1 MFSILSFSTV
11 RDEHR
16 IEKFQRNVPAQ
27 FKSDQLVPQIDNQ
40 QSKRSLTKNCSVP
53 LTPISQSFLRPT
65 SRLPSQN
72 NCTDRPMTQNE
83 IGQVQFIIF
92 NNSTRNRD
100 TTNANDSS
108 NWQATIRF
116 HNNNG
121 GNSQLV
127 TQQMRN
133 LSLRNRREMG
143 LRALSWHDFVRN
155 DSSQSSNSEDTTTS
169 RRSNV
174 ESERNA
180 STQSPTP
187 SSGSQ
192 LSVDTIQPLLNLFN
206 RMFCMS
212 DDESQAAATNSHDL
226 QNVSQLVPNAS
237 SSTSASSS
245 SNQHLSIPN
254 AESLERILQAI
265 NNTFIRGRVPQP
277 RQPFMEFDGT
287 ITEDLATKICVW
299 LITNYREH
307 HVIQRVFNGNSENPV
322 SKVQEFLTR
331 CGVDTLIVDGLV
343 KIKRE
348 QSFELLL
355 VVTYLLQ
362 ASGYTH
368 NYLFS

>member
-1 MFSILSFSTV
+1 M
-11 RDEHR
+11 
-16 IEKFQRNVPAQ
+16 
-27 FKSDQLVPQIDNQ
+27 PQIENQ
-40 QSKRSLTKNCSVP
+40 QSKRSLTKSCSVP
-53 LTPISQSFLRPT
+53 LTPISQSFLRPS

-72 NCTDRPMTQNE
+72 SNRSNRPMTETE

-92 NNSTRNRD
+92 NNSARGRNA
-100 TTNANDSS
+100 TSTNDSS

-116 HNNNG
+116 HNSNG
-121 GNSQLV
+121 GNSQLM

-155 DSSQSSNSEDTTTS
+155 DSSTPPPPTTSNDDTTST

-174 ESERNA
+174 ENVETDGEV
-180 STQSPTP
+180 STQSPSP
-187 SSGSQ
+187 SSSGSQ

-206 RMFCMS
+206 RMFC
-212 DDESQAAATNSHDL
+212 DDESQAAPTIPNSR
-226 QNVSQLVPNAS
+226 QTRNASQLVPNAS
-237 SSTSASSS
+237 SSSSSS
-245 SNQHLSIPN
+245 SNLHLSIPN
-254 AESLERILQAI
+254 SESLERILQAI

-277 RQPFMEFDGT
+277 RQPFMDFDGT
-287 ITEDLATKICVW
+287 ITEDLATKICLW
-299 LITNYREH
+299 LITNYRQH
-307 HVIQRVFNGNSENPV
+307 HVIQRVFNGTTDNAI
-322 SKVQEFLTR
+322 SKVQEFLTK
-331 CGVDTLIVDGLV
+331 CGVDTQTIDGVV
-343 KIKRE
+343 KVKRD

>member
-1 MFSILSFSTV
+1 M
-11 RDEHR
+11 
-16 IEKFQRNVPAQ
+16 
-27 FKSDQLVPQIDNQ
+27 PQIDNQ

-53 LTPISQSFLRPT
+53 LTPISQSFLRPS
-65 SRLPSQN
+65 SRLPLQN
-72 NCTDRPMTQNE
+72 SRTVLPMTQNE

-92 NNSTRNRD
+92 NNAARYRNA
-100 TTNANDSS
+100 TGPNDSS

-121 GNSQLV
+121 GNSQLM

-133 LSLRNRREMG
+133 LSLRNRRELG

-155 DSSQSSNSEDTTTS
+155 DSNTLSSQQPNNSDGNVAS
-169 RRSNV
+169 RRSN
-174 ESERNA
+174 SDPERN
-180 STQSPTP
+180 STIQPSPSP

-192 LSVDTIQPLLNLFN
+192 LSVDIQPLLNLFN

-212 DDESQAAATNSHDL
+212 DEDSPTTPIITHSSDV
-226 QNVSQLVPNAS
+226 QNASQLVPN
-237 SSTSASSS
+237 SASA
-245 SNQHLSIPN
+245 NQHLSIPN
-254 AESLERILQAI
+254 NESLERILQAI

-277 RQPFMEFDGT
+277 RQPFIEFDGT
-287 ITEDLATKICVW
+287 INEDLATKICLW

-307 HVIQRVFNGNSENPV
+307 HVIQRVFGGNSDDAIN
-322 SKVQEFLTR
+322 KVQEFLTR
-331 CGVDTLIVDGLV
+331 CGVETLTVDGLV
-343 KIKRE
+343 KVKRD

>member
-1 MFSILSFSTV
+1 M
-11 RDEHR
+11 
-16 IEKFQRNVPAQ
+16 
-27 FKSDQLVPQIDNQ
+27 DN

-65 SRLPSQN
+65 SRLPSTQN
-72 NCTDRPMTQNE
+72 NRTNRSMTQSE

-92 NNSTRNRD
+92 NNAARNRNATSSPND
-100 TTNANDSS
+100 TS

-121 GNSQLV
+121 GNSQLM

-155 DSSQSSNSEDTTTS
+155 DTSRTSQSNSSDDNASTASS

-174 ESERNA
+174 DTERDQSA
-180 STQSPTP
+180 QSPP
-187 SSGSQ
+187 ALGNQ

-212 DDESQAAATNSHDL
+212 EVESQAAATTV
-226 QNVSQLVPNAS
+226 QNGSQLVPNGS
-237 SSTSASSS
+237 SSSSSMSS
-245 SNQHLSIPN
+245 SNQLSIPN
-254 AESLERILQAI
+254 SESLERILQAI

-277 RQPFMEFDGT
+277 RQPFVDFDGT
-287 ITEDLATKICVW
+287 VTEDLATKICAW
-299 LITNYREH
+299 LITNYRDH
-307 HVIQRVFNGNSENPV
+307 HIIQRVFSGNSDNAV
-322 SKVQEFLTR
+322 SKVQEFLNR
-331 CGVDTLIVDGLV
+331 CGVATLIVDGLV
-343 KIKRE
+343 KVKRD

>member
-1 MFSILSFSTV
+1 M
-11 RDEHR
+11 
-16 IEKFQRNVPAQ
+16 
-27 FKSDQLVPQIDNQ
+27 PQIDNQ
-40 QSKRSLTKNCSVP
+40 QSKRSSLTKNCSVP
-53 LTPISQSFLRPT
+53 LTPISQSFLRPS
-65 SRLPSQN
+65 SRLPLQN
-72 NCTDRPMTQNE
+72 SRAVRPMTQNE

-92 NNSTRNRD
+92 NNSARNR
-100 TTNANDSS
+100 NATSTNDSS

-116 HNNNG
+116 HNSNG

-133 LSLRNRREMG
+133 LSLRNRRELG

-155 DSSQSSNSEDTTTS
+155 DSNASSTPQSNNSDDNISS
-169 RRSNV
+169 RRLNLD
-174 ESERNA
+174 SERD
-180 STQSPTP
+180 STIQPSPSP
-187 SSGSQ
+187 SPSPSTGSQ

-212 DDESQAAATNSHDL
+212 DEDSQAPTITHSSEL
-226 QNVSQLVPNAS
+226 QNASQLVPN
-237 SSTSASSS
+237 SAS

-254 AESLERILQAI
+254 SESLERILQAI
-265 NNTFIRGRVPQP
+265 NNTFIRGRAPQP
-277 RQPFMEFDGT
+277 CQPFIEFDGT
-287 ITEDLATKICVW
+287 ITEDLATKVCLW
-299 LITNYREH
+299 LITNYRVH
-307 HVIQRVFNGNSENPV
+307 HVIQRVFNGNSDNAI

-331 CGVDTLIVDGLV
+331 CGVGTLTVDGSV
-343 KIKRE
+343 KVKRD